1 MNSNTSN
8 ISARRKRKRK
18 PTSSGRFLGSAVA
31 YEIGLV
37 RMAIDVQR
45 EFINTEIRN
54 KDTIKDHK

>member
-18 PTSSGRFLGSAVA
+18 PTSSGRFVGSTVA

-45 EFINTEIRN
+45 EFIINEIRN
-54 KDTIKDHK
+54 KENLKDRK